1 MGRLIKGGA
10 ALYFIIL
17 FCLTLIQYC
26 RVLFAIGG
34 TSSYSSEKSIQ
45 KDRSSQRIA
54 NNENDTAVNNETIVI
69 NNRDNNSNNNNDA
82 NFLDPTS
89 SLKEDMTQS
98 AATILSR
105 TTQLNKLLIHLDA
118 SDVIE
123 CYVVNR
129 MAPLANVA
137 SNFGVGNDNNNN
149 VETVDNAETTKTEV
163 VQQSSASA
171 TTISTST
178 NIPTGPVLVRKS
190 ALAFRY
196 RSRVALASHG
206 HHFSTGE
213 QLDNLSP
220 GDQLEKQ
227 KYFELTLEYG
237 PQRTGV
243 AKTSESMPRV
253 HVDIEHVLGEKS
265 ETATSDNDNIDN
277 NIGKYVSWH
286 NEGSVYHTTQISSEW
301 TDAYYMASITGVV
314 LEKIIQRAVEYTYK
328 QPRYQP
334 FEVISMPSQ
343 KQIIRSSGSE
353 DFVYEMFH
361 ELADLYVDIDPL
373 VLPPR
378 GRVQFYVS
386 DPPLEEGTGEKD
398 DSGSVTKKKR
408 LNPNVQKINGALE
421 ASRAAIFYENFFNCA
436 NSIRTGDYSMFN
448 TPSPSSMPSVMAS
461 MKPNSGVEYE
471 DDLDLSQ
478 SQRRRLLDEIHSN
491 ITDEEIVFDTF
502 NTNSTVDE
510 EGETLGSTS
519 LIYNDTLID
528 LNNTD
533 FDGGDGE
540 IIIEDDP
547 AEIAEK
553 AAIEAVKAAE
563 NAGEWT
569 IQTIRTVYCCCD
581 FDCVHSHL
589 TYIPCTS

>member
-1 MGRLIKGGA
+1 MGGRLIKGS
-10 ALYFIIL
+10 YFIIL
-17 FCLTLIQYC
+17 IFCLTLIQYC

-34 TSSYSSEKSIQ
+34 TSLYSSEKSIQ
-45 KDRSSQRIA
+45 KDHSSQRIA
-54 NNENDTAVNNETIVI
+54 NENDTAVNNETIAI
-69 NNRDNNSNNNNDA
+69 N
-82 NFLDPTS
+82 T
-89 SLKEDMTQS
+89 SLKEEDMTQS
-98 AATILSR
+98 TATILSR
-105 TTQLNKLLIHLDA
+105 TTQLNKLLMHLDA

-137 SNFGVGNDNNNN
+137 SNFGVGNENNNN
-149 VETVDNAETTKTEV
+149 VETVDNAETKKTEV

-171 TTISTST
+171 TTTSTST
-178 NIPTGPVLVRKS
+178 NSIPTGPVLVRKS

-206 HHFSTGE
+206 HHFSTGGE
-213 QLDNLSP
+213 QLFDNLSP

-253 HVDIEHVLGEKS
+253 HVDIEHVFGEKS
-265 ETATSDNDNIDN
+265 ETATSDNDNIDDK
-277 NIGKYVSWH
+277 IGKYVSWH
-286 NEGSVYHTTQISSEW
+286 NEGSVYHTTQISSDW
-301 TDAYYMASITGVV
+301 TNAYYMASITGVV

-334 FEVISMPSQ
+334 FEVISIPSQ

-373 VLPPR
+373 ILPPR
-378 GRVQFYVS
+378 GRVQFYVA
-386 DPPLEEGTGEKD
+386 DPPEEETGGKD
-398 DSGSVTKKKR
+398 NSGSDIKKKR
-408 LNPNVQKINGALE
+408 VNPNIQKINGSLE
-421 ASRAAIFYENFFNCA
+421 ASRAALFYENFFNCA

-448 TPSPSSMPSVMAS
+448 TPSPSSMPSVAPI
-461 MKPNSGVEYE
+461 KPNNGVEYV
-471 DDLDLSQ
+471 DDLDLSRG
-478 SQRRRLLDEIHSN
+478 QRRRLLEEIHSN
-491 ITDEEIVFDTF
+491 VTDENLLLDTF
-502 NTNSTVDE
+502 KTNFSADE
-510 EGETLGSTS
+510 EGGTPSDTS
-519 LIYNDTLID
+519 QIYNDTLIG

-533 FDGGDGE
+533 SEGDGDE
-540 IIIEDDP
+540 IIVEDDP

-553 AAIEAVKAAE
+553 AAIVAVKAAE
-563 NAGEWT
+563 KAG
-569 IQTIRTVYCCCD
+569 
-581 FDCVHSHL
+581 
-589 TYIPCTS
+589 